1 MKPNLSLA
9 AILSTVAI
17 SGGILLTTTSPSEAC
32 AFSKA
37 NGIKEVNSANS
48 PSLDAKKLDFGKL
61 AIAGGGIAAL
71 GGLFAAG
78 MSYKARLA
86 AKDGAVAAEVPIEH
100 PEVPA
105 DATSVELL
113 YPPNTEEVATSSTA
127 DKELTRVG

>member
-17 SGGILLTTTSPSEAC
+17 SGGVLLTTTSPSQAC

-37 NGIKEVNSANS
+37 NGIKEVNSGNS

-61 AIAGGGIAAL
+61 AIAGGGIAAV

-78 MSYKARLA
+78 MAYKARLT
-86 AKDGAVAAEVPIEH
+86 AKADAMAEVPVEH

-105 DATSVELL
+105 DTIAEDLL
-113 YPPNTEEVATSSTA
+113 YAPNKEEVASSSA
-127 DKELTRVG
+127 AERDLTRVG